1 MLTIGMDQIRD
12 IFMVNLKKKE
22 LNPSQQNLTQL

>member
-1 MLTIGMDQIRD
+1 MLTIGMDRIRD

-22 LNPSQQNLTQL
+22 LNPNQQNLSQL